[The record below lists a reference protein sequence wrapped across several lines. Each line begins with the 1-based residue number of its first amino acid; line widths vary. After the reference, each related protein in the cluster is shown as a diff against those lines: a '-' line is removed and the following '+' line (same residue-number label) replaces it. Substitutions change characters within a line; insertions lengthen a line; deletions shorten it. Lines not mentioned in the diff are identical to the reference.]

1 MPAGPLRET
10 TKRLQS
16 VDIVIENGGEANNSY
31 TLQVSSLRL
40 VNSSDDA
47 KSNVSEVHAIS
58 AIGNPK
64 RFENSLEAQNIKLLS
79 THHFRDHYAYTADDF
94 IQFGDDCII
103 MTEKDAVKCKSF
115 AKSNWYYLPVDAEPT
130 DAVIKK
136 LNSLLKEKGIL
147 NGL

>member
-10 TKRLQS
+10 AKRLKS
-16 VDIVIENGGEANNSY
+16 VDLIIENGGNNTNHY
-31 TLQVSSLRL
+31 TLQVSPLKAVSDSLPV
-40 VNSSDDA
+40 VNSITSA
-47 KSNVSEVHAIS
+47 HSVS

-64 RFENSLEAQNIKLLS
+64 RFENSLEAQGIKLLS

-94 IQFGDDCII
+94 AQFGDDCII
-103 MTEKDAVKCKSF
+103 MTEKDAVKCKGF
-115 AKSNWYYLPVDAEPT
+115 AKSNWYYLPVDAQPT
-130 DAVIKK
+130 DAVINK